1 MCPASRAGVWAL
13 KPTVGLTSRA
23 GIIPVSL
30 NQDSAGPMA
39 KSVRYIAHLLN
50 VLVGPDKRDPKSVE
64 AAEGIKADYTEFL
77 TSNFDGLR
85 IGVLSPEWFMK
96 EDNISYG

>member
-1 MCPASRAGVWAL
+1 MCPASKVGVRAL
-13 KPTVGLTSRA
+13 KPTVDVTSRA
-23 GIIPVSL
+23 GIIPVSP
-30 NQDSAGPMA
+30 NQDSVGPMA
-39 KSVRYIAHLLN
+39 MSVRDIAHLLN
-50 VLVGPDKRDPKSVE
+50 VLVGPDKRDPNSIE
-64 AAEGIKADYTEFL
+64 AAEVIRADW